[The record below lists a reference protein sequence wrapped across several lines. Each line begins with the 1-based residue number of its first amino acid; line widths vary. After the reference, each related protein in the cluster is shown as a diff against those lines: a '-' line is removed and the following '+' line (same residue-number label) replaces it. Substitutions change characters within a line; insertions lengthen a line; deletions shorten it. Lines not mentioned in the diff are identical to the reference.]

1 MHLPTAQSESILH
14 ETQKNRTSSII
25 FRTNNIE
32 SFHSIYEHVNFM
44 RDPFVPLVMC
54 GVVVVLK
61 LCNCSIPSTAG
72 VPSGLSSGHWVSH
85 TERHLYT
92 GSLGQKY
99 SLLMCDG
106 LMASIEYTAPDLPL
120 FSPHAN
126 GCIWGPWTRTD
137 SCSLPLIRIAAN
149 DLQTKSWAIFV
160 KECFKSE
167 GTHSKFRIEIRVPCG
182 ILIEYE
188 ATIKQH

>member
-1 MHLPTAQSESILH
+1 MQ
-14 ETQKNRTSSII
+14 
-25 FRTNNIE
+25 
-32 SFHSIYEHVNFM
+32 
-44 RDPFVPLVMC
+44 DPFVPLVMW

-61 LCNCSIPSTAG
+61 LCSCIIPSPQESRVATGCHTLRERDTFIAA
-72 VPSGLSSGHWVSH
+72 HWAWSILCSH
-85 TERHLYT
+85 VW
-92 GSLGQKY
+92 SV
-99 SLLMCDG
+99 
-106 LMASIEYTAPDLPL
+106 MASIQSTRPL
-120 FSPHAN
+120 TSLSLSLSPHAN

>member
-1 MHLPTAQSESILH
+1 MHLSTAQSESILH

-25 FRTNNIE
+25 FRTNNTE
-32 SFHSIYEHVNFM
+32 SFHSFVNFM
-44 RDPFVPLVMC
+44 RDLLVPLVMC

-85 TERHLYT
+85 TGRHLYS
-92 GSLGQKY
+92 GSLGQ
-99 SLLMCDG
+99 SILSSHVWCDAG
-106 LMASIEYTAPDLPL
+106 LNTEYTAPDLPL

-160 KECFKSE
+160 MECFKSE